1 MNRKTTEGAEGKV
14 RRWLIDLRDEKE
26 MTQGQVAAA
35 AGIAQPSYFEI
46 EKGISNPKPE
56 TAMKI
61 GAALGFS
68 WTRFYE
74 DNQGAEE

>member
-1 MNRKTTEGAEGKV
+1 MSRKMTEGAEDKV
-14 RRWLIDLRDEKE
+14 RRWLIELRDEKG

-35 AGIAQPSYFEI
+35 AGITQPSYCEI
-46 EKGISNPKPE
+46 EKGISNPKPK

-61 GAALGFS
+61 GAALVFS

-74 DNQGAEE
+74 GGTEQ